1 MKTNR
6 KYLKGTYS
14 RIIFMQIILYISALF
29 IAGCYVDKK
38 TSSTAIE
45 MVVVFKTEIPVEK
58 ANSILYEKEYIFH
71 VGSDNSKGKKY
82 SQETGPKFIVQVPKE
97 KIEQFNLEMKT
108 IPQIYEVYRADWTAK
123 KN

>member
-6 KYLKGTYS
+6 KYLSGTYS
-14 RIIFMQIILYISALF
+14 RIILLQILFFISALL
-29 IAGCYVDKK
+29 ITGCYVDKK

-71 VGSDNSKGKKY
+71 AGSDNSKGKKY
-82 SQETGPKFIVQVPKE
+82 SQETGPAFIVQVPKE